1 MVGIVS
7 TYIQHF
13 TYLGL
18 LVVLV
23 LCGLGLPMPEDV
35 ALLAGGFL
43 IHRGMIRYPLTL
55 AVCLVGVISGDLSL
69 FFLGRHLG
77 TGLVRYFGLLYPNYK
92 QGIARMQDFMHR
104 HGHRAVFYARFLA
117 GVRAL
122 IYLTA
127 GSLGVPPLRF
137 LMYDLLGALISVP
150 LMVSIGYVFG
160 DEIEILT
167 HYMGGFDRLLAA
179 LVALSV
185 LLWVMR
191 GLVITRPTAKPSGE

>member
-1 MVGIVS
+1 
-7 TYIQHF
+7 
-13 TYLGL
+13 
-18 LVVLV
+18 
-23 LCGLGLPMPEDV
+23 MPEDV

-137 LMYDLLGALISVP
+137 LMYDLAGALISVP
-150 LMVSIGYVFG
+150 LMVSLGYLFANQ
-160 DEIEILT
+160 IEAVTRYL
-167 HYMGGFDRLLAA
+167 GGFDRLLLAA
-179 LVALSV
+179 VALSLV
-185 LLWVMR
+185 VWLMRALLLARARRNRLSRM
-191 GLVITRPTAKPSGE
+191 L